1 MAWDDDGDRISS
13 VGRSD
18 CSHRFWTPD
27 LSCDVPI
34 AASLAERD
42 GRERSP
48 HLLLK
53 FGSSEIEIQGKSLEF
68 TREVMVQLAFR
79 LEQHRMIFVFHQ
91 RCEPDSFRIVVLPKD
106 RGQSSLRRDFFR
118 RRHLHRSLLPA
129 DLSSEN
135 TAAEKLPFLR
145 KRVRRGESIVPS
157 VPAVPAGT
165 GTGPGADR

>member
-53 FGSSEIEIQGKSLEF
+53 FGSSELDIQGKSRDF
-68 TREVMVQLAFR
+68 SREVMVQLAFR
-79 LEQHRMIFVFHQ
+79 LEQLRMIFVFRQ
-91 RCEPDSFRIVVLPKD
+91 LCAPDACRIVV
-106 RGQSSLRRDFFR
+106 
-118 RRHLHRSLLPA
+118 
-129 DLSSEN
+129 
-135 TAAEKLPFLR
+135 
-145 KRVRRGESIVPS
+145 VP
-157 VPAVPAGT
+157 T
-165 GTGPGADR
+165 D